1 MSSDNLRQ
9 AVAPE
14 EAAEHYA
21 GLLLVPVEVG
31 AQGDGADG
39 HGDAGAIQQARPQQ
53 QHHCPDAGLGPARME
68 RKMGKGQME
77 WSAS

>member
-1 MSSDNLRQ
+1 MSPDNLRQ

-14 EAAEHYA
+14 EAAEHDA

-39 HGDAGAIQQARPQQ
+39 DGDAGAVQQARPQQ
-53 QHHCPDAGLGPARME
+53 QHHRPDAGLGPARME
-68 RKMGKGQME
+68 RRMGTGQRE
-77 WSAS
+77 QSAW